1 MITPRHLRVL
11 RSAGVGVGS
20 NDVEEW
26 ADAISASCA
35 AGVLRL
41 GDYSAC
47 LIDKLAGVESKPFTI
62 SQFTSNTYGEYPTRG
77 LR

>member
-26 ADAISASCA
+26 ADAISASYCT
-35 AGVLRL
+35 GVLRL

-47 LIDKLAGVESKPFTI
+47 LIDKITQAWSSKPFTM
-62 SQFTSNTYGEYPTRG
+62 FPVRVH
-77 LR
+77 LRRVSDTVA